1 MEEQKTN
8 PSNDVPEEDKE
19 IEQSKEEVVKEGK
32 EFAESVTT
40 FLNKILG
47 LRQDIDHDATVESI
61 KNDIPFKGA
70 TAWILI
76 FSIFVASIG
85 LNYNSTA
92 VIIGAMLISPLMG
105 PILGIG
111 MSIAINDID
120 TLRRSLVNFV
130 VMIVLSILTA
140 YLFFEFFPLRQD
152 SSELISRTSPDI
164 RDVLIAFFGGLAL
177 MVAKTKKGT
186 IAAVILGVA
195 IATALMPPL
204 CTVGYGLAKG
214 FEPGITE
221 GSTGFSY
228 ALGAIYLFTI
238 NSIFIALATFLVIKI
253 LRFPMMKYANSRKRR
268 FIARLAMLLALAV
281 MIPAVWTFIS
291 VLKQSNFERDAQKF
305 LTREIDTLPHPDFI
319 RINAVYHYKKKD
331 MDSSYI
337 LLNTFGLDT
346 ISTGIESYLR
356 GRMKTYKSLA
366 NAKFDIY
373 QNKVKKIDNLKY
385 MEQIR
390 YRDSI
395 DLLSQGQK
403 IAFLESEL
411 DKLQNL
417 KKLQIPFDQLV
428 KEIKINYDQIK
439 TISFSNVINSNFKTL
454 DTISV
459 FGVKWNDSLISD
471 TEIPKKQKQ
480 LEDWLKVK
488 YNFDSLVVKREY

>member
-1 MEEQKTN
+1 MEEQKFN
-8 PSNDVPEEDKE
+8 ASNDESQEDKE
-19 IEQSKEEVVKEGK
+19 LEQSKEEVVKEGK
-32 EFAESVTT
+32 EFVESAGT

-47 LRQDIDHDATVESI
+47 LKQDIDHDATVESI
-61 KNDIPFKGA
+61 KNDIPFRGA

-120 TLRRSLVNFV
+120 TLRRSIINFL

-177 MVAKTKKGT
+177 MIAKTKKGT
-186 IAAVILGVA
+186 IAAVIFGVA

-214 FEPGITE
+214 FEPGLTE

-253 LRFPMMKYANSRKRR
+253 LRFPMMKYANSKKRR
-268 FIARLAMLLALAV
+268 SIARLATLLAVVV

-291 VLKQSNFERDAQKF
+291 VLKRSNFERDAQNF
-305 LTREIDTLPHPDFI
+305 LKREIDTLPHPDFI
-319 RINAVYHYKKKD
+319 RKNAVYHYKDKD
-331 MDSSYI
+331 VDSSYI
-337 LLNTFGLDT
+337 LLNPFGLDT
-346 ISTGIESYLR
+346 ISTDMESYLR
-356 GRMKTYKSLA
+356 RRMKTYKPLV
-366 NAKFDIY
+366 NAKFLID
-373 QNKVKKIDNLKY
+373 QNKVKKIDNFKY

-395 DLLSQGQK
+395 DLLSQGQR
-403 IAFLESEL
+403 IVLLEGEL
-411 DKLQNL
+411 GKLQNL

-428 KEIKINYDQIK
+428 KEVKINYNQIK
-439 TISFSNVINSNFKTL
+439 TISFSNVIHSNFKTL
-454 DTISV
+454 DTVSV

-471 TEIPKKQKQ
+471 AEIPKKQKQ

-488 YNFDSLVVKREY
+488 YDFDSLLVKREY